1 MSGSNRTILRID
13 ASMRQQKSV
22 SRMLADEMVAALGAR
37 RQGVTVTSRDLAA
50 GIGIVNSAWIEAE
63 YTSEENR
70 TPDQRALLAQS
81 DALVA
86 ELQAAD
92 DIVIATPM
100 YNFSV
105 PAALKAW
112 IDLICRDKVTFT
124 YENDVS
130 RGLLFNKQATV
141 IITSGGTVAG
151 NDIDFATGYIRH
163 ILEFI
168 GVNDVTIIDV
178 SGLSKNRA
186 QVIEHARNQI
196 ADASAKRLSGQRN
209 LSVAE

>member
-1 MSGSNRTILRID
+1 MSFNNKTILRID
-13 ASMRQQKSV
+13 ASMRRQKSV

-37 RQGVTVTSRDLAA
+37 KPGTSIINRDLAA
-50 GIGIVNSAWIEAE
+50 GIGIVNAAWIEAE
-63 YTSEENR
+63 RTSEENR

-86 ELQAAD
+86 ELHAAD
-92 DIVIATPM
+92 DIVIATPI

-112 IDLICRDKVTFT
+112 IDLICRDKITFS
-124 YENDVS
+124 YENDVP
-130 RGLLFNKQATV
+130 RGLLSNKQATV
-141 IITSGGTVAG
+141 IITSGGTVSG
-151 NDIDFATGYIRH
+151 NEIDYATGYIRH

-168 GVNDVTIIDV
+168 GVRDVTIIDV
-178 SGLSKNRA
+178 TGLSKNR
-186 QVIEHARNQI
+186 QGVI
-196 ADASAKRLSGQRN
+196 ADARTAINTASAKRLSGQRN

>member
-13 ASMRQQKSV
+13 ASMRRQKSV

-37 RQGVTVTSRDLAA
+37 KSSINVINRDLAA
-50 GIGIVNSAWIEAE
+50 GIGIVNAAWIEAE
-63 YTSEENR
+63 RTSEENR
-70 TPDQRALLAQS
+70 TSDQRALLTQS

-92 DIVIATPM
+92 DIVIATPI

-112 IDLICRDKVTFT
+112 IDLICRDKITFV
-124 YENDVS
+124 YENDS
-130 RGLLFNKQATV
+130 PRGLLSNKRATV
-141 IITSGGTVAG
+141 IVTSGGTLAG
-151 NDIDFATGYIRH
+151 KDIDFTTSYIQH
-163 ILEFI
+163 ILGFI
-168 GVNDVTIIDV
+168 GVDDVTIIDV
-178 SGLSKNRA
+178 TGLSKNRSR
-186 QVIEHARNQI
+186 VI
-196 ADASAKRLSGQRN
+196 ADARKEISSVSARQLADVRN

>member
-1 MSGSNRTILRID
+1 
-13 ASMRQQKSV
+13 MRRQKSV

-37 RQGVTVTSRDLAA
+37 KSSINVINRDLAA
-50 GIGIVNSAWIEAE
+50 GIGIVNAAWIEAE
-63 YTSEENR
+63 RTSEENR
-70 TPDQRALLAQS
+70 TSDQRALLTQS

-92 DIVIATPM
+92 DIVIATPI

-112 IDLICRDKVTFT
+112 IDLICRDKITFV
-124 YENDVS
+124 YENDS
-130 RGLLFNKQATV
+130 PRGLLSNKRATV
-141 IITSGGTVAG
+141 IVTSGGTLAG
-151 NDIDFATGYIRH
+151 KDIDFTTSYIQH
-163 ILEFI
+163 ILGFI

-178 SGLSKNRA
+178 TGLAKNRSR
-186 QVIEHARNQI
+186 VIAEARKEISSVSARQL
-196 ADASAKRLSGQRN
+196 ADVRN

>member
-1 MSGSNRTILRID
+1 MSVNNKTILRID
-13 ASMRQQKSV
+13 ASMRRQKSV

-37 RQGVTVTSRDLAA
+37 KPCTSIINRDLAA
-50 GIGIVNSAWIEAE
+50 GIGIVNAAWIEAE
-63 YTSEENR
+63 RTSEENR

-86 ELQAAD
+86 ELHAAD
-92 DIVIATPM
+92 DIVIATPI

-112 IDLICRDKVTFT
+112 IDLICRDKITFS
-124 YENDVS
+124 YENDVP
-130 RGLLFNKQATV
+130 RGLLSNKQATV
-141 IITSGGTVAG
+141 IITSGGTVSG
-151 NDIDFATGYIRH
+151 NEIDYATGYIRH

-168 GVNDVTIIDV
+168 GVRDVTIIDV
-178 SGLSKNRA
+178 TGLSKNR
-186 QVIEHARNQI
+186 QGVI
-196 ADASAKRLSGQRN
+196 ADARTAINTASAKRLSGQRN

>member
-1 MSGSNRTILRID
+1 
-13 ASMRQQKSV
+13 
-22 SRMLADEMVAALGAR
+22 
-37 RQGVTVTSRDLAA
+37 
-50 GIGIVNSAWIEAE
+50 
-63 YTSEENR
+63 
-70 TPDQRALLAQS
+70 S

-112 IDLICRDKVTFT
+112 IDLICRDKITFT

-130 RGLLFNKQATV
+130 RGLLSNKQATV

-151 NDIDFATGYIRH
+151 TDIDYATGYIRH

-168 GVNDVTIIDV
+168 GVKDVTIIDV
-178 SGLSKNRA
+178 TGLSKNRSK
-186 QVIEHARNQI
+186 VIDDARKQI
-196 ADASAKRLSGQRN
+196 AETSAKRLSGQRN

>member
-1 MSGSNRTILRID
+1 MSKTNRTILRID
-13 ASMRQQKSV
+13 ASMRRQKSV

-37 RQGVTVTSRDLAA
+37 KPGITVINRDLAA
-50 GIGIVNSAWIEAE
+50 GIGIVNAAWIEAE
-63 YTSEENR
+63 RTSEENR

-92 DIVIATPM
+92 DIVIATPI

-112 IDLICRDKVTFT
+112 IDLICRDKITFA
-124 YENDVS
+124 YNNDVA
-130 RGLLFNKQATV
+130 RGLLSNKQATV
-141 IITSGGTVAG
+141 IVTSGGTVAG
-151 NDIDFATGYIRH
+151 NEIDYATGYIRH

-168 GVNDVTIIDV
+168 GVLDVTVIDV
-178 SGLSKNRA
+178 TGLSKNR
-186 QVIEHARNQI
+186 QGVIAEARTAI
-196 ADASAKRLSGQRN
+196 SAASTKRLSSQRN

>member
-1 MSGSNRTILRID
+1 MSASKRTILRID
-13 ASMRQQKSV
+13 ASMRRQKSV

-37 RQGVTVTSRDLAA
+37 KPGISVINRDLAA
-50 GIGIVNSAWIEAE
+50 GIGIVNAAWIDAE
-63 YTSEENR
+63 RTSEENR

-92 DIVIATPM
+92 DIVIATPI

-112 IDLICRDKVTFT
+112 IDLICRDKITFV
-124 YENDVS
+124 YENDS
-130 RGLLFNKQATV
+130 PRGLLSNKQATV

-151 NDIDFATGYIRH
+151 NEIDYATGYIRH
-163 ILEFI
+163 ILDFI
-168 GVNDVTIIDV
+168 GIRDVTFIDV
-178 SGLSKNRA
+178 TGLSKNR
-186 QVIEHARNQI
+186 QGVI
-196 ADASAKRLSGQRN
+196 ADARKEINTASAKRLAGQRN

>member
-1 MSGSNRTILRID
+1 MSVFNRTILRID
-13 ASMRQQKSV
+13 ASMRRQKSV

-37 RQGVTVTSRDLAA
+37 KSSVQVMNRDLAA
-50 GIGIVNSAWIEAE
+50 GIGIVNAAWIEAE
-63 YTSEENR
+63 RTSEENR
-70 TPDQRALLAQS
+70 TSDQRALLTQS

-92 DIVIATPM
+92 DIVIATPI

-112 IDLICRDKVTFT
+112 IDLICRDKITFV
-124 YENDVS
+124 YENDS
-130 RGLLFNKQATV
+130 PRGLLSNKRATV
-141 IITSGGTVAG
+141 IVTSGGTLAG
-151 NDIDFATGYIRH
+151 KDIDFTTSYIRH
-163 ILEFI
+163 ILGFI

-178 SGLSKNRA
+178 TGLSKNRSN
-186 QVIEHARNQI
+186 VI
-196 ADASAKRLSGQRN
+196 ADARKQISALSERQLADSRN

>member
-13 ASMRQQKSV
+13 ASMRRQKSV

-37 RQGVTVTSRDLAA
+37 KSSINVINRDLAA
-50 GIGIVNSAWIEAE
+50 GIGIVNAAWIEAE
-63 YTSEENR
+63 RTSEENR
-70 TPDQRALLAQS
+70 TSDQRALLTQS

-92 DIVIATPM
+92 DIVIATPI

-112 IDLICRDKVTFT
+112 IDLICRDKITFV
-124 YENDVS
+124 YENDS
-130 RGLLFNKQATV
+130 PRGLLSNKRATV
-141 IITSGGTVAG
+141 IVTSGGTLAG
-151 NDIDFATGYIRH
+151 KDIDFTTSYIQH
-163 ILEFI
+163 ILGFI

-178 SGLSKNRA
+178 TGLSKNRSR
-186 QVIEHARNQI
+186 VIAEARKEISSVSARQL
-196 ADASAKRLSGQRN
+196 ADVRN

>member
-1 MSGSNRTILRID
+1 MSGNNRTILRID
-13 ASMRQQKSV
+13 ASMRRQKSV

-37 RQGVTVTSRDLAA
+37 KQGTTVVTRDLAS

-63 YTSEENR
+63 RTSEENR

-92 DIVIATPM
+92 DIVIATPI

-112 IDLICRDKVTFT
+112 IDLICRDKITFV
-124 YENDVS
+124 YDNDS
-130 RGLLFNKQATV
+130 PRGLLSNKRATV
-141 IITSGGTVAG
+141 IVTSGGTVAG
-151 NDIDFATGYIRH
+151 NDIDFTTSYIRH
-163 ILEFI
+163 ILGFI
-168 GVNDVTIIDV
+168 GIDNVTMIDVT
-178 SGLSKNRA
+178 GLSKNRRK
-186 QVIEHARNQI
+186 VI
-196 ADASAKRLSGQRN
+196 ADARKAISNVSAEQMAEERS

>member
-13 ASMRQQKSV
+13 ASMRRQKSV

-37 RQGVTVTSRDLAA
+37 KSSINVINRDLAA
-50 GIGIVNSAWIEAE
+50 GIGIVNAAWIEAE
-63 YTSEENR
+63 RTSEENR
-70 TPDQRALLAQS
+70 TSDQRALLTQS

-92 DIVIATPM
+92 DIVIATPI

-112 IDLICRDKVTFT
+112 IDLICRDKITFV
-124 YENDVS
+124 YENDS
-130 RGLLFNKQATV
+130 PRGLLSNKRATV
-141 IITSGGTVAG
+141 IVTSGGTLAG
-151 NDIDFATGYIRH
+151 KDIDFTTSYIQH
-163 ILEFI
+163 ILGFI
-168 GVNDVTIIDV
+168 GVNDVTIINV
-178 SGLSKNRA
+178 TGLAKNRSR
-186 QVIEHARNQI
+186 VI
-196 ADASAKRLSGQRN
+196 ADARKEISSVSARQLADVRN

>member
-1 MSGSNRTILRID
+1 MNGRNRTILRID
-13 ASMRQQKSV
+13 ASMRRQKSV
-22 SRMLADEMVAALGAR
+22 SRKRADERGAARGAR
-37 RQGVTVTSRDLAA
+37 KNGGTGTNRDLAA
-50 GIGIVNSAWIEAE
+50 GIGRGNSAWREAE
-63 YTSEENR
+63 RTTEEPR
-70 TPDQRALLAQS
+70 TTDQRARRAQS
-81 DALVA
+81 EALVA

-105 PAALKAW
+105 PAALKAC
-112 IDLICRDKVTFT
+112 IDLICRDKITFA

-130 RGLLFNKQATV
+130 RGLLSNKQATV
-141 IITSGGTVAG
+141 IITSGGTVSG
-151 NDIDFATGYIRH
+151 NNVDYATGYIRH

-178 SGLSKNRA
+178 TGLSKNRS
-186 QVIEHARNQI
+186 QVIEYARKQI
-196 ADASAKRLSGQRN
+196 AETSARRLSDQRN

>member
-13 ASMRQQKSV
+13 ASMRRQKSV

-37 RQGVTVTSRDLAA
+37 KSSINVINRDLAA
-50 GIGIVNSAWIEAE
+50 GIGIVNAAWIEAE
-63 YTSEENR
+63 RTSEENR
-70 TPDQRALLAQS
+70 TSDQRALLTQS

-92 DIVIATPM
+92 DIVIATPI

-112 IDLICRDKVTFT
+112 IDLICRDKTTFV
-124 YENDVS
+124 YENDS
-130 RGLLFNKQATV
+130 PRGLLSNKRATV
-141 IITSGGTVAG
+141 IVTSGGTLAG
-151 NDIDFATGYIRH
+151 KDIDFNTSYIQH
-163 ILEFI
+163 ILGFI

-178 SGLSKNRA
+178 TGLAKNRSR
-186 QVIEHARNQI
+186 VI
-196 ADASAKRLSGQRN
+196 ADARKEISSVSARQLADVRN